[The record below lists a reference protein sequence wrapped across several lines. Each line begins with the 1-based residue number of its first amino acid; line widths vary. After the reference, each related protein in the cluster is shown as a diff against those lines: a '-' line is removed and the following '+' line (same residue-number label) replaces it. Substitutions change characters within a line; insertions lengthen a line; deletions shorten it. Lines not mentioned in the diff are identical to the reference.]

1 MTDFQIALLIFLGLV
16 IIGFILDMV
25 WNDTIETIFNIIGCI
40 FGMIWSL
47 FWLIIWCG
55 FVILIITIIVHIY
68 RMDL

>member
-1 MTDFQIALLIFLGLV
+1 MSDFQIALLIFLGLV
-16 IIGFILDMV
+16 IIGFILGMV

-47 FWLIIWCG
+47 FWLLVWCG